1 MRPPVQQPMQ
11 PQMQQF
17 QQMPP
22 QQQFGY
28 YQQPYVSSSNVF
40 YKL

>member
-22 QQQFGY
+22 QQFGY
-28 YQQPYVSSSNVF
+28 YQQPYVSSSKIF
-40 YKL
+40 YRL